1 MAFSSNA
8 NTRLD
13 PTNQLN
19 GQQVILRD
27 QQHAAKLFNVDQF
40 RLAPKSQFLFHV
52 SFSINTAALKT
63 ADIVQRYGQE
73 INMLVKS
80 CDLPGF
86 KVKTEILNQYN
97 RKKVVQYSH
106 DYNEIAIKFH
116 DDNMN
121 LINQLW
127 QNYYSYYF
135 ADSTSARNGGAY
147 NRTATRNG
155 NFITT
160 PYGFDNSSTTP
171 FFNSITIYQMARHE
185 YASYKL
191 VNPLITS
198 WSHNKVDY
206 AGTGPKDLD
215 MRLQYEA
222 VVYDQGLVGNGLPE
236 GFGQTHYDLSLSPL
250 KGPNPDPSVNMP
262 SFATNINTH
271 DLAPGIL
278 NNALQTAQN
287 YQGSNN
293 NGTPGS
299 GILNTVGKIGLGVA
313 AFGIGSQL
321 LSGLGGI
328 GGIASGIGNAVSGI
342 ASGIGNAV
350 SGLADSVFPKD
361 SPVST
366 DATAAEPDPFEQS
379 RLDAEERYNT
389 PNEDVPDDG
398 DGNPVNPDAGAEN
411 NPESP
416 GNVDDAGSG
425 SGSIGDPDTYDF

>member
-8 NTRLD
+8 NTKLD

-19 GQQVILRD
+19 GQQVVLRD

-40 RLAPKSQFLFHV
+40 RLAPKSSFLFHV

-63 ADIVQRYGQE
+63 VDIVQRYGQE

-86 KVKTEILNQYN
+86 KVKSETLNQYN

-106 DYNEIAIKFH
+106 DYNEIGIKFH

-135 ADSTSARNGGAY
+135 ADSTSAKNNGAY

-191 VNPLITS
+191 INPIITS
-198 WSHNKVDY
+198 WTHNKVDY
-206 AGTGPKDLD
+206 SASVAKDLD
-215 MRLQYEA
+215 MKIQYEA
-222 VVYDQGLVGNGLPE
+222 VAYDQGLVGNGLPE
-236 GFGQTHYDLSLSPL
+236 GFGQTHYDLSPSPL
-250 KGPNPDPSVNMP
+250 IGPNPDPSVNMP
-262 SFATNINTH
+262 SFATSINTAG
-271 DLAPGIL
+271 LAPGIL

-287 YQGSNN
+287 YQSNSN
-293 NGTPGS
+293 NGTPGGS
-299 GILNTVGKIGLGVA
+299 ALNTIGQIGLGVA
-313 AFGIGSQL
+313 ALGIGSKL
-321 LSGLGGI
+321 LSSVGGI
-328 GGIASGIGNAVSGI
+328 GGIVSGVKNAVSGI
-342 ASGIGNAV
+342 ADA
-350 SGLADSVFPKD
+350 VFPGAK
-361 SPVST
+361 T
-366 DATAAEPDPFEQS
+366 DETVATPSEQKAEDQQTQQNGGGN
-379 RLDAEERYNT
+379 DGV
-389 PNEDVPDDG
+389 NEG
-398 DGNPVNPDAGAEN
+398 NDGNPVDSNSDSKNNPD
-411 NPESP
+411 SP
-416 GNVDDAGSG
+416 GNVKDAGSG
-425 SGSIGDPDTYDF
+425 SGDTSDQ

>member
-8 NTRLD
+8 NTKLD

-19 GQQVILRD
+19 GQQVVLRD

-40 RLAPKSQFLFHV
+40 RLAPKSSFLFHV

-63 ADIVQRYGQE
+63 VDIVQRYGQE

-86 KVKTEILNQYN
+86 KVKTETLNQYN

-106 DYNEIAIKFH
+106 EYNEIAVKFH

-127 QNYYSYYF
+127 QNYYSYYY
-135 ADSTSARNGGAY
+135 ADSNSARNTGAY

-160 PYGFDNSSTTP
+160 PYGFDNGSTTP

-191 VNPLITS
+191 VNPVITG
-198 WSHNKVDY
+198 WSHNKLDY
-206 AGTGPKDLD
+206 AGTGLKDLD
-215 MRLQYEA
+215 MKIQYEA
-222 VVYDQGLVGNGLPE
+222 VSYDQGLVGNGLPE
-236 GFGQTHYDLSLSPL
+236 GFGQTHYDLSPSPL
-250 KGPNPDPSVNMP
+250 TGPNPDPSVNMP
-262 SFATNINTH
+262 SFATNINTGA
-271 DLAPGIL
+271 LAPGIL
-278 NNALQTAQN
+278 TNALQTAQN

-299 GILNTVGKIGLGVA
+299 GILNTIGGIGLGVA
-313 AFGIGSQL
+313 ALGIGSKL
-321 LSGLGGI
+321 LSSVGGI
-328 GGIASGIGNAVSGI
+328 NGIIGGVKSAVSGI
-342 ASGIGNAV
+342 ADA
-350 SGLADSVFPKD
+350 VFPGA
-361 SPVST
+361 PT
-366 DATAAEPDPFEQS
+366 DEEAADPSEESQETEQK
-379 RLDAEERYNT
+379 AEQDQQDQNNGGGDDNV
-389 PNEDVPDDG
+389 NEGDDG
-398 DGNPVNPDAGAEN
+398 APVDSETEAADNPDSAKNIDDAGADEG
-411 NPESP
+411 SV
-416 GNVDDAGSG
+416 GGDA
-425 SGSIGDPDTYDF
+425 YDF